1 MCYLVTIGTSGS
13 QAEVE
18 GLVGP
23 NSRLV
28 VHPSKNLSLRSL
40 FPRGDQLF
48 QVTSGGCSCDV
59 VIRSNELS
67 RDEQYARLRARYE
80 RKGWSPTKI
89 GRALADWEIA
99 HERRTQHQAAP
110 QAELC
115 ALLRAMTSKSGDL
128 RVLIHFYSGHF
139 DTELVTSDE
148 RIRVRVDRLVDVSVI
163 GEDRLVEV
171 SALNGRVDR

>member
-1 MCYLVTIGTSGS
+1 MCYLVTVGTSGS
-13 QAEVE
+13 QADVE
-18 GLVGP
+18 GLVGL

-40 FPRGDQLF
+40 FPQGDRLF
-48 QVTSGGCSCDV
+48 QVTSGGCSCDL

-67 RDEQYARLRARYE
+67 RDEQCARLRARYQ
-80 RKGWSPTKI
+80 RKGWSPAKI
-89 GRALADWEIA
+89 ERALADWEIA
-99 HERRTQHQAAP
+99 HERQTQHQAAP

-115 ALLRAMTSKSGDL
+115 ALLRAMTSKPGGL

-139 DTELVTSDE
+139 DSELVTSGE
-148 RIRVRVDRLVDVSVI
+148 RIRIRVDRLVDVSVI

-171 SALNGRVDR
+171 SAHAG